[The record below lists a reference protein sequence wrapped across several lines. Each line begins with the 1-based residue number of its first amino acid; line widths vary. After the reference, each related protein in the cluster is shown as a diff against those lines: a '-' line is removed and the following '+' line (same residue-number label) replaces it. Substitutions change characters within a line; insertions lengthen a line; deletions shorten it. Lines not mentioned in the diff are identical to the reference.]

1 MPHGFQSRQ
10 DFKFS
15 NLCYGS
21 SSGTSAITSE
31 MSQFSVSQIL
41 IRVGMEICSTLPML
55 AIWFVVKCAWSRKS
69 FLLMFLSISVFQ
81 SGLQLILT
89 AGAAPALWPFNHYT
103 AIIEKTQCTVAI
115 LLQKLRHT
123 QRICLYINL
132 GIKCFMPSQSI
143 PADFIRFS
151 GRRWM

>member
-41 IRVGMEICSTLPML
+41 IRVGMEICSPLPML

-81 SGLQLILT
+81 SGLQLIFIACSTFPGWGQQEQPRPYGLST
-89 AGAAPALWPFNHYT
+89 
-103 AIIEKTQCTVAI
+103 IIPPPLRKHNA
-115 LLQKLRHT
+115 LLQFFSKNCGIHNAFVLNF
-123 QRICLYINL
+123 LYINL
-132 GIKCFMPSQSI
+132 GVKCFMP
-143 PADFIRFS
+143 
-151 GRRWM
+151 